1 MTIKTRTKVLVTG
14 ASGFVGKQIIK
25 FLQSDDIEI
34 ILVLRSK
41 KNLLF
46 ESVPNISNIIYSEDV
61 FNESSDWWE
70 SNCNG
75 VDVIIHAAWY
85 AEPGLYLQSSK
96 NIDCLVGSLRLAKGA
111 IAAKVK
117 RFIGI
122 GTCFEYEFK
131 NTPIPIDSLKNP
143 QTVYAATK
151 LSLFYSLSN
160 LFYEHD
166 LEFAWCRLFY
176 LYGEDEDPRRFVPY
190 LKEKLK
196 NNEIAE
202 LTSGKQIRDYLDVED
217 AGKLIANVALSSQT
231 GQVNICSGVPISIRE
246 LAEKIADNYGKKN
259 LLRFG
264 VRKDNLI
271 DPEFVVGVRNI
282 ED

>member
-131 NTPIPIDSLKNP
+131 NTPISIDSLKNP

>member
-1 MTIKTRTKVLVTG
+1 MILRTRTKVLVTG

-25 FLQSDDIEI
+25 FLLSKDIEI

-41 KNLLF
+41 KNSML
-46 ESVPNISNIIYSEDV
+46 ESVSNISNIIYSKDI
-61 FNESSDWWE
+61 FNENSDWWE
-70 SNCNG
+70 IHCKG

-96 NIDCLVGSLRLAKGA
+96 NIDCLIGSLNLAKGA
-111 IAAKVK
+111 IAAKVR

-131 NTPIPIDSLKNP
+131 NTPLSTHSIKNP

-151 LSLFYSLSN
+151 LSLFHSLSN
-160 LFYEHD
+160 LFDEHD

-202 LTSGKQIRDYLDVED
+202 LTSGKQIRDYLDVKD
-217 AGKLIANVALSSQT
+217 AGKLIANLAIGSQT
-231 GQVNICSGVPISIRE
+231 GPVNICSGVPISIRE
-246 LAEKIADNYGKKN
+246 FAEKIADKYGKRN
-259 LLRFG
+259 LLKFN
-264 VRKDNLI
+264 NLSH
-271 DPEFVVGVRNI
+271 
-282 ED
+282 